1 VKRLRKYGMTLVAT
15 TSLVTVVLL
24 VTGWGSAVAA
34 QVTSVFITNTGASQ
48 AVPVQAVGTVPVHEQ
63 GTANVNVTNTTVP
76 VHEQGTATVSVSGT
90 PSVNVSN
97 TTVPVHEQGT
107 AAVRSGNEEV
117 SVHDQIENGTGNS
130 CIDNSV
136 YTVPA
141 GKELVLEYIAAQ
153 NSGGATS
160 VFGHFGTSTLALLP
174 LVFEQQVPGIFSA
187 SESIHFVV
195 PSSVS
200 LRFTGVEAGNS
211 GCLFF
216 ASLGGYLQPNP

>member
-63 GTANVNVTNTTVP
+63 GTANVNVT
-76 VHEQGTATVSVSGT
+76 
-90 PSVNVSN
+90 N

-200 LRFTGVEAGNS
+200 LRFTGFEAGNS
-211 GCLFF
+211 SCLFF